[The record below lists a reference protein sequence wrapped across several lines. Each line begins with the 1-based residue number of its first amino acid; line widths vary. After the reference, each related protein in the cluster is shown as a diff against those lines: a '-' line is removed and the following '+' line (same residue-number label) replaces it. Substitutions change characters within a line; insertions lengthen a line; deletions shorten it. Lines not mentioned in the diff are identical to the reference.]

1 MSTTEYRQPT
11 HREELERVLL
21 SGASAQIAHNPEN
34 AAAIAKG
41 IKTVLDEL
49 APVAPHPVAL
59 TAPPV
64 SVLTP
69 FASRIGQGGLNVQAR
84 DTQAAAALSSN
95 SQRCPDTLNLPVIDQ
110 GHNSLERCIQ
120 NHSDERAAKTGMD
133 LAAHD
138 VVTGLALRGLK
149 EVDSLER
156 EIQAK
161 ADKGPRVTP
170 AALKDE
176 IVSEHYFTA
185 ADGCSGACNMRV
197 RQDSWVAPLNLLTFC
212 VLVLRNGFT
221 VHGVSA
227 CASPENYNKEI
238 GERIARENAEREI
251 RPLLGFRLRDEL
263 ARPVLTEAD
272 ALADL
277 AGEPRPS

>member
-21 SGASAQIAHNPEN
+21 SGASAQIAHAPEN

-49 APVAPHPVAL
+49 ALKMASGIVIPPIGSPSAGTTTASLALPVIERPDTL
-59 TAPPV
+59 
-64 SVLTP
+64 VLP
-69 FASRIGQGGLNVQAR
+69 EIER
-84 DTQAAAALSSN
+84 
-95 SQRCPDTLNLPVIDQ
+95 PDTLNL
-110 GHNSLERCIQ
+110 CIQ
-120 NHSDERAAKTGMD
+120 KHNDERTTKTGTD

-161 ADKGPRVTP
+161 ANKGPRVTP
-170 AALKDE
+170 GALQAE

-185 ADGCSGACNMRV
+185 GEGIAGRCFREVSALHSPRE
-197 RQDSWVAPLNLLTFC
+197 LELLTFC

-227 CASPENYNKEI
+227 CASPENYNNEI
-238 GERIARENAEREI
+238 GQRIARENAEREI
-251 RPLLGFRLRDEL
+251 WPLLGFRLRDEL